1 MKLLVNPSKP
11 FLVDVGVN
19 LRGSYIHMSEHLLHT
34 SQIRSTGQKMSRK
47 AVSQRM
53 NGQISRHSRASSVFF
68 D

>member
-19 LRGSYIHMSEHLLHT
+19 LRGGYIHMSEHLLHT
-34 SQIRSTGQKMSRK
+34 SQIRSTGQKMGRK
-47 AVSQRM
+47 AVPQCV
-53 NGQISRHSRASSVFF
+53 NGQISRHSRASGVFL